1 MEEQTI
7 SEKLD
12 KLIEGIEN
20 NKMKKKFSLPMG
32 IKMQKGKTKRKNYC
46 LVLIIRTN
54 GSTIFKMVE
63 IVDNTIKVGETY
75 HEASAKYILRYKRYP
90 LIILPEWNISPL
102 SEPEPF
108 SPEKDVKKAI
118 EDGKLSSAE
127 KFILHAIKMDL
138 VKAKPKMN
146 MVTII
151 IIIAAIGGVLF
162 ILNYAGILK

>member
-1 MEEQTI
+1 MENQTI

-12 KLIEGIEN
+12 KLIQGIEN
-20 NKMKKKFSLPMG
+20 RNQKKKFSLPLGM
-32 IKMQKGKTKRKNYC
+32 KMQKGKLRKNYC

-54 GSTIFKMVE
+54 GNTIFKMVE

-108 SPEKDVKKAI
+108 NPQKDVEKAI
-118 EDGKLSSAE
+118 EEGKLSSAE

-138 VKAKPKMN
+138 VKAKPKMSI
-146 MVTII
+146 VTIV

-162 ILNYAGILK
+162 LLNYAGILK

>member
-1 MEEQTI
+1 MENQTI

-12 KLIEGIEN
+12 KLIQGIEN
-20 NKMKKKFSLPMG
+20 RNQKKKFSLPLGM
-32 IKMQKGKTKRKNYC
+32 KMQKGKLRKNYC

-54 GSTIFKMVE
+54 GNTIFKMVE

-108 SPEKDVKKAI
+108 NPQKDVEKAI
-118 EDGKLSSAE
+118 EEGKLSSAE

-138 VKAKPKMN
+138 VKAKPKMSII
-146 MVTII
+146 TIV

-162 ILNYAGILK
+162 LLNYAGILK